1 MKSDIILRV
10 IAKLLMPFM
19 LLFALYV
26 QFHGDFGPGGGFQA
40 GVIAAAAIVFYAL
53 IFGLPAGQRL
63 APDWMVET
71 MLAAGVLL
79 YAGVGIAG
87 ILLGG
92 NYLDYFV
99 LDADPVHGQHRG
111 IFWIEAGVGLTV
123 AGVML
128 KLFYMFAGRGRS
140 DAEAEDA

>member
-10 IAKLLMPFM
+10 IAKLLVPFM

-63 APDWMVET
+63 APDWVVET

-87 ILLGG
+87 IVLGG

-99 LDADPVHGQHRG
+99 LDADPVLGQHRG